1 MQILHFSAYDT
12 GAGAASAAYQL
23 HQSLNHEGH
32 SSRMV
37 VRNKSSSDPSVQSA
51 PFGRLNA
58 LNRIIGRV
66 WPQKLAKGVYTFNA
80 NGLTGL
86 ERRGLVSLEAQ
97 AVDIICLHW
106 INNLLTARDIK
117 YIYDHYQRH
126 IVWTLMD
133 QEPVTGGC
141 HYSFDCDGFEKQC
154 GNCPQLVTSHS
165 KDRSHVTWRSKFEN
179 LSGLPI
185 VFVAPTNWLAQRIQK
200 SSLFRNHQVE
210 IIPLAI
216 DTTVFRPFDQSASR
230 NLLHLPQN
238 KKIVF
243 FGARYLFEERKGMR
257 YLFRALEHL
266 ANMLAEAGRD
276 RLELSDVHLLV
287 VGNGLGELSLPF
299 SHTAI
304 PHLNDNISLALAYQA
319 SDVFVCPSVED
330 AGPMMIP
337 ESMLCGTPVVAFNTG
352 GAPDL
357 ITTMKNGYLA
367 SYKNSEDLAKGVY
380 SVLTRD
386 SASNMRA
393 DARTVALKHSPA
405 QVVQSYSR
413 LFQSLRAS

>member
-1 MQILHFSAYDT
+1 
-12 GAGAASAAYQL
+12 
-23 HQSLNHEGH
+23 
-32 SSRMV
+32 
-37 VRNKSSSDPSVQSA
+37 
-51 PFGRLNA
+51 
-58 LNRIIGRV
+58 
-66 WPQKLAKGVYTFNA
+66 
-80 NGLTGL
+80 
-86 ERRGLVSLEAQ
+86 
-97 AVDIICLHW
+97 
-106 INNLLTARDIK
+106 
-117 YIYDHYQRH
+117 
-126 IVWTLMD
+126 MD

-165 KDRSHVTWRSKFEN
+165 KDRSHVTWRKKFEN

-185 VFVAPTNWLAQRIQK
+185 VFVAPTTWLAQRIQK
-200 SSLFRNHQVE
+200 SSLFRNHRVE
-210 IIPLAI
+210 LIPLAI
-216 DTTVFRPFDQSASR
+216 DTTIFRPFDQSASR
-230 NLLHLPQN
+230 DLLHLPQN

-243 FGARYLFEERKGMR
+243 FGARHIYEERKGMK
-257 YLFRALEHL
+257 YLFGSLELL
-266 ANMLAEAGRD
+266 ARMLAERGNGFKP
-276 RLELSDVHLLV
+276 SDVHLLV
-287 VGNGLGELSLPF
+287 VGNGSSELSLPF

-367 SYKNSEDLAKGVY
+367 SYKNSEDLAQGVY

-386 SASNMRA
+386 SAANMRA
-393 DARTVALKHSPA
+393 DARTVALKHSPT